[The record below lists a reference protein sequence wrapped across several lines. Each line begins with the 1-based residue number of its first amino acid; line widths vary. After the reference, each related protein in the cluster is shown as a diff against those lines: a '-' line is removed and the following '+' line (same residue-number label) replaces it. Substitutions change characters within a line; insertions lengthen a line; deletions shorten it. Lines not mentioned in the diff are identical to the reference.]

1 MHCTYRDHVG
11 MRTDLHQAGERTLGI
26 RLGDFQ
32 RGLEFAHAIVLLR
45 EIRQRRVEA
54 VMQEQ
59 PLCES
64 VNG

>member
-1 MHCTYRDHVG
+1 
-11 MRTDLHQAGERTLGI
+11 MRTDLYQAGKRTLGI
-26 RLGDFQ
+26 GLGDVQ
-32 RGLEFAHAIVLLR
+32 RGVDFAHAIIPQR

-64 VNG
+64 VVV